1 MKLSVVI
8 SPGTARASDNPKDEL
23 KGTKAMKPSPFHFLY
38 ALCCIVCFGAFT
50 LAHGANLYV
59 SLDGG
64 NEIGRLSDGGA
75 FGTIVSGLHYPSGL
89 AFDSSNNLY
98 VADYSAGAIR
108 RISASGALT
117 TFASLLI
124 PYGLAFDN
132 SGNLFVSHLGTT
144 SNTNFDTVSRIT
156 SDGTVSTFATGFTA
170 PSGMAFDSTGHL
182 YVANRDAGTI
192 SKVTPSGTVSTF
204 ATGLSFPVGLAFD
217 AIGRLYVA
225 NWGDSTIRRI
235 TADGTVNIF
244 ANSGLYHPIGIA
256 FDDDGNLFVANYDGN
271 SISKVTTTGSVST
284 FASGLSSPAF
294 IAFEPLPRLL
304 ISIQSSQVELCWL
317 SRTNQIYQVQHCS
330 TLTTNTWTDLDAPT
344 PGTGTTTCK
353 HDIVV
358 PGTQQRFYRV
368 VLAP

>member
-1 MKLSVVI
+1 MKLSVII
-8 SPGTARASDNPKDEL
+8 SPDTARTSDNPKDQL
-23 KGTKAMKPSPFHFLY
+23 LGTKTMKPSPSHFFY
-38 ALCCIVCFGAFT
+38 ALWCIVSFGAFT
-50 LAHGANLYV
+50 PAYGAKLYV

-64 NEIGRLSDGGA
+64 NEIGWLSGGGV
-75 FGTIVSGLHYPSGL
+75 FGTIASGLHYPSGL
-89 AFDSSNNLY
+89 AFDSSHNLY

-108 RISASGALT
+108 KISASGAVS
-117 TFASLLI
+117 TFSSLPI

-132 SGNLFVSHLGTT
+132 GGNLFVSHLGTT
-144 SNTNFDTVSRIT
+144 SNTNFNTVSRIT

-170 PSGMAFDSTGHL
+170 PSGMAVDSTGHL
-182 YVANRDAGTI
+182 YVANRDANTI

-204 ATGLSFPVGLAFD
+204 ATGLDIPVGLAFD

-235 TADGTVNIF
+235 TADGTVNTF

-256 FDDDGNLFVANYDGN
+256 FDDTGNLFVANYDGN
-271 SISKVTTTGSVST
+271 SVSKVTTTGSVSA
-284 FASGLSSPAF
+284 FASGLASPAF
-294 IAFEPLPRLL
+294 LAFEPRPRLL

-330 TLTTNTWTDLDAPT
+330 TLATNTWTNLDAPT
-344 PGTGTTTCK
+344 PGTGQTTCK
-353 HDIVV
+353 HDIV
-358 PGTQQRFYRV
+358 GSETQKRFYRV